1 MYTQSQLL
9 PDDLHPGHRNYQ
21 HNRNIHGCHQPEW
34 RKVGPQST
42 ANLEEIPEVNV
53 EEYIVDMFSNP
64 LDFGQDDLEDAV
76 DILEKENPTEE
87 RDSVKRSRNPYQ
99 SEAS

>member
-1 MYTQSQLL
+1 
-9 PDDLHPGHRNYQ
+9 
-21 HNRNIHGCHQPEW
+21 
-34 RKVGPQST
+34 
-42 ANLEEIPEVNV
+42 
-53 EEYIVDMFSNP
+53 MFSNP